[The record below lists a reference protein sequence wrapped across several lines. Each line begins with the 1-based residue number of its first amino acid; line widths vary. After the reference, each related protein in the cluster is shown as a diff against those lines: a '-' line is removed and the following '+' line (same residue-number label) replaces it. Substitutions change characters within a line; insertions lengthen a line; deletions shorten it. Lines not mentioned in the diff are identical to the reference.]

1 VQQIKYTPFP
11 VSVNKN
17 FHYKNFHHFCVS
29 KELGLQANVRLK
41 ARAVLTIVQV
51 SIFESFSNIRQHAA
65 CGKQR
70 LRRDIRNHND
80 KTRVRNIFF
89 EYGIR

>member
-1 VQQIKYTPFP
+1 MFNTNFFRFRFVQQIKYTPFP
-11 VSVNKN
+11 ASVNKN

-51 SIFESFSNIRQHAA
+51 SMPSDMKNKIDPA
-65 CGKQR
+65 K
-70 LRRDIRNHND
+70 
-80 KTRVRNIFF
+80 
-89 EYGIR
+89 